1 MVHFRHQ
8 LKCFSCYDIG
18 VPNQIVTLHMS
29 ICVIFVLSYLS
40 TYIYILLWA
49 NFWGMSFGFLVVL
62 KIYNNCLWQ
71 IVISNYISTKYI
83 STKFK
88 MDCGGIISEYSN
100 ILCWNRRLIWGIIL
114 VCQNHL
120 NIINNDR
127 NLLTS
132 KVFSAFFFFLHTEF
146 TPMQKTY
153 PNTIFHNRSLTQIF
167 CEPSPPPPPTPPP
180 QYSRIQI
187 VAVWLVNLTE

>member
-1 MVHFRHQ
+1 MFLLLWHWSPKSDSDIAYEYLCHFC
-8 LKCFSCYDIG
+8 L
-18 VPNQIVTLHMS
+18 
-29 ICVIFVLSYLS
+29 VIFIHL
-40 TYIYILLWA
+40 YIYIYCFGLIFGGCPLVFLL
-49 NFWGMSFGFLVVL
+49 FLRFT
-62 KIYNNCLWQ
+62 I
-71 IVISNYISTKYI
+71 IVCDKLLYQTISTIYI

-167 CEPSPPPPPTPPP
+167 CEPSPPPTPP

>member
-1 MVHFRHQ
+1 
-8 LKCFSCYDIG
+8 
-18 VPNQIVTLHMS
+18 
-29 ICVIFVLSYLS
+29 
-40 TYIYILLWA
+40 
-49 NFWGMSFGFLVVL
+49 
-62 KIYNNCLWQ
+62 
-71 IVISNYISTKYI
+71 
-83 STKFK
+83 

-146 TPMQKTY
+146 TPMQITY
-153 PNTIFHNRSLTQIF
+153 PINTIFHNRSLTQIF

-187 VAVWLVNLTE
+187 VAV

>member
-29 ICVIFVLSYLS
+29 ICVIFVLSYFS
-40 TYIYILLWA
+40 TYIYIYIYCFGLIFGGCPLVFLL
-49 NFWGMSFGFLVVL
+49 FLRFT
-62 KIYNNCLWQ
+62 I
-71 IVISNYISTKYI
+71 IVCDKLLYQTISTIYI

-132 KVFSAFFFFLHTEF
+132 KVFSAFFFLFAHRVYTNA
-146 TPMQKTY
+146 K
-153 PNTIFHNRSLTQIF
+153 
-167 CEPSPPPPPTPPP
+167 
-180 QYSRIQI
+180 
-187 VAVWLVNLTE
+187 NLP

>member
-1 MVHFRHQ
+1 MFLLLWHWSPKSDSDIAYEYLCHFC
-8 LKCFSCYDIG
+8 L
-18 VPNQIVTLHMS
+18 
-29 ICVIFVLSYLS
+29 VIFIHL
-40 TYIYILLWA
+40 YIYIYCFGLIFGGCPLVFLL
-49 NFWGMSFGFLVVL
+49 FLRFT
-62 KIYNNCLWQ
+62 I
-71 IVISNYISTKYI
+71 IVCDKLLYQTISTIYI

-132 KVFSAFFFFLHTEF
+132 KVFSAFFFLFAHRVYTNA
-146 TPMQKTY
+146 K
-153 PNTIFHNRSLTQIF
+153 
-167 CEPSPPPPPTPPP
+167 
-180 QYSRIQI
+180 
-187 VAVWLVNLTE
+187 NLPY

>member
-40 TYIYILLWA
+40 TYIYIYIYCFGLIFGGCPLVFLL
-49 NFWGMSFGFLVVL
+49 FLRFT
-62 KIYNNCLWQ
+62 I
-71 IVISNYISTKYI
+71 IVCDKLLYQTISTIYI

-167 CEPSPPPPPTPPP
+167 CEPSPPPILSYPN
-180 QYSRIQI
+180 SCCVIS
-187 VAVWLVNLTE
+187 